1 MNKSVLMVDDEQR
14 VLDGLRRILH
24 GRFELTTA
32 SSGAEA
38 LLLMGAAVSADAPFA
53 VLVSDMKMP
62 GMDGAE
68 LLTEASTVSPDT
80 VQLIL
85 SGQADL
91 TSTVAAVNDA
101 NLFRFLT
108 KPCDPDVLARAL
120 VDALRQHQLVTTE
133 RDLIDRTLNGA
144 IEVLTELMSSSSP
157 AAFARTAR
165 IRAVTVALADL
176 VTPAD
181 VWELRLAAMLSQ
193 IGVVAVPSE
202 IVEKL
207 AAGDPV
213 SDAEAQLYAGHPRL
227 AQEMLR
233 RIPRLERIA
242 DWVGDQATDLDEARP
257 PAALRPVDS
266 PETGYSGQAVFST
279 VMAFLAGTDRGRGAG
294 DIRKIL
300 LAVGYP
306 APLVDAVAKSYAG
319 IQIGRI
325 PQLVRAVDLIPGM
338 VLNQNV
344 VTTGGLTLLRSG
356 EPVTRSLVIRLRHF
370 ANTVGLVEPISVLV
384 DQLSP

>member
-202 IVEKL
+202 SVEKL

-257 PAALRPVDS
+257 PAALRSVDAS
-266 PETGYSGQAVFST
+266 GAGYTGQAVFST
-279 VMAFLAGTDRGRGAG
+279 VMAFLAGTDRGRAAG
-294 DIRKIL
+294 DIRKVL
-300 LAVGYP
+300 LSAGYP
-306 APLVDAVAKSYAG
+306 TTLVDAVAKSYAG